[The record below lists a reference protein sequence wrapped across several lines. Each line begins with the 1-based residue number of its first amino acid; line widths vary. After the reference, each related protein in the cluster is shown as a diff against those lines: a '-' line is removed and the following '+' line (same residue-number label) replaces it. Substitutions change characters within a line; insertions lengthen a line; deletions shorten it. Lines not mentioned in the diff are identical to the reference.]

1 MNPAFV
7 ELGLSPYWVGVI
19 GSGVVEFFALARAC
33 AKLDGHT
40 PKRYQKPVYL
50 ATRFGMPFVAGTL
63 PMIMDAGS
71 PLIAFYLGASAPV
84 IIDKLAEG
92 VMPRLPDPD
101 AGPAALPHEG

>member
-1 MNPAFV
+1 
-7 ELGLSPYWVGVI
+7 
-19 GSGVVEFFALARAC
+19 
-33 AKLDGHT
+33 
-40 PKRYQKPVYL
+40 
-50 ATRFGMPFVAGTL
+50 MPFVAGTL

>member
-40 PKRYQKPVYL
+40 PKR
-50 ATRFGMPFVAGTL
+50 FVAGTL